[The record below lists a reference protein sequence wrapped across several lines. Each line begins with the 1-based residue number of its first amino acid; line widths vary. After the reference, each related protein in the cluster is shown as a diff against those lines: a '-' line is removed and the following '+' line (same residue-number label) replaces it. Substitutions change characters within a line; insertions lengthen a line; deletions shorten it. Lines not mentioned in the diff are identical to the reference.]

1 MLEGKSFYK
10 KRSHL
15 NGQLIRIINFEI
27 YRPSLFSELRQSC
40 KLSRDLGRFP
50 GMTSK
55 RKLFFDQ
62 SMFDIQ

>member
-1 MLEGKSFYK
+1 MFEGKSFYK

-40 KLSRDLGRFP
+40 KLSRDLGGFP
-50 GMTSK
+50 G
-55 RKLFFDQ
+55 
-62 SMFDIQ
+62 